1 MGARENRLPRRGQC
15 PGRHGGHQVRP
26 PVEFRFPVQYSRRR
40 RRRARSPRPAGR
52 RRVSALV
59 FSATA
64 TQGDW
69 GQALGRRNTVSTAA
83 DFRAW
88 LAGLRTTH
96 PEHAAQLA
104 EGPVYLGVSGGAD
117 SLALAYTAAGI
128 AKKDLPGASFRALVV
143 DHQLQE
149 GSAEV
154 AATAA
159 QNCEEI
165 GIPAQVLT
173 IDVPGGPGAD
183 EAAAREARYRA
194 LGAAAAGRPLL
205 VAHTA
210 SDDAEGLLLG
220 LARGSGTGALAGL
233 RPITTATHQRS
244 DNGEQ
249 QAGNEHP
256 AIAAGAGWLGRPLLD
271 STREDTEATC
281 HRAGLSF
288 WSDPHNASPRF
299 RRSRVRQELLPLLE
313 EILGPGVA
321 DSLTR
326 TARLLREDSDYLE
339 AAAHAEYTRLIAEA
353 GSHGHAEGHEQADNR
368 EHAGDRPH
376 ATAELACAPLA
387 ELSDALR
394 RRVIRHWLAGKTG
407 PLTYSHLSRIDAL
420 VTDWAGQ
427 GGVSVPWHTMNGYEA
442 LGRGHAHPPSPPPA
456 EVSPT
461 GQHRTRLV
469 VARRGGVLRLVAEES
484 HKHPK
489 DRRAHD

>member
-1 MGARENRLPRRGQC
+1 M
-15 PGRHGGHQVRP
+15 
-26 PVEFRFPVQYSRRR
+26 
-40 RRRARSPRPAGR
+40 
-52 RRVSALV
+52 
-59 FSATA
+59 
-64 TQGDW
+64 
-69 GQALGRRNTVSTAA
+69 STAA

-88 LAGLRTTH
+88 LARLRTTH

-128 AKKDLPGASFRALVV
+128 AKKDLPGARFRALVV

-149 GSAEV
+149 GSAQV

-159 QNCEEI
+159 RACEAM

-173 IDVPGGPGAD
+173 IDVLGGPGAD

-220 LARGSGTGALAGL
+220 LARGSGAGALAGL
-233 RPITTATHQRS
+233 RPITTPTGDPTAADYPHPPANPAQGAEESASSSRAAASHQRPGS
-244 DNGEQ
+244 Q
-249 QAGNEHP
+249 QSAGDQHLTGNDHP
-256 AIAAGAGWLGRPLLD
+256 AIAAGAAWLGRPLLA

-288 WSDPHNASPRF
+288 WSDPHNSSPRF

-313 EILGPGVA
+313 DILGPGVA

-339 AAAHAEYTRLIAEA
+339 SAAHAEYARLTATDLNHA
-353 GSHGHAEGHEQADNR
+353 RPQGHERAQDRTQAEGHEQADNR
-368 EHAGDRPH
+368 ERAGGHAH

-387 ELSDALR
+387 ELPAALR

-442 LGRGHAHPPSPPPA
+442 LGRGHAQPPSPPPA
-456 EVSPT
+456 EVQPT

>member
-1 MGARENRLPRRGQC
+1 M
-15 PGRHGGHQVRP
+15 
-26 PVEFRFPVQYSRRR
+26 
-40 RRRARSPRPAGR
+40 
-52 RRVSALV
+52 
-59 FSATA
+59 
-64 TQGDW
+64 
-69 GQALGRRNTVSTAA
+69 STAA

-88 LAGLRTTH
+88 LAGLRRTH

-104 EGPVYLGVSGGAD
+104 EGSVYLGVSGGAD
-117 SLALAYTAAGI
+117 SFALAYTAAGI
-128 AKKDLPGASFRALVV
+128 AKKDLPGANFRALVV

-149 GSAEV
+149 GSAGV

-159 QNCEEI
+159 QICEEM
-165 GIPAQVLT
+165 GIPAQVVT

-220 LARGSGTGALAGL
+220 LARGSGAGALAGL
-233 RPITTATHQRS
+233 RPITTPAGQPTATNYPCPPANPAQGAEESASSSRAAASHQRPGS
-244 DNGEQ
+244 Q
-249 QAGNEHP
+249 QAAGNQYLTGNDHP
-256 AIAAGAGWLGRPLLD
+256 AIAAGAAWLGRPLLA

-281 HRAGLSF
+281 HRAGLEF
-288 WSDPHNASPRF
+288 WTDPHNSSPRF

-326 TARLLREDSDYLE
+326 TARLLREDADYLD
-339 AAAHAEYTRLIAEA
+339 AAAHAEYARLTAQATELEHA
-353 GSHGHAEGHEQADNR
+353 GGHAHAEGHAP
-368 EHAGDRPH
+368 A
-376 ATAELACAPLA
+376 AELPCAPLA
-387 ELSDALR
+387 ELPAALR

-442 LGRGHAHPPSPPPA
+442 LGRGHAHPPSPPPVGA
-456 EVSPT
+456 PPT
-461 GQHRTRLV
+461 GQHRARLV

>member
-1 MGARENRLPRRGQC
+1 M
-15 PGRHGGHQVRP
+15 
-26 PVEFRFPVQYSRRR
+26 
-40 RRRARSPRPAGR
+40 
-52 RRVSALV
+52 
-59 FSATA
+59 
-64 TQGDW
+64 
-69 GQALGRRNTVSTAA
+69 STAA

-149 GSAEV
+149 GSDEV

-159 QNCEEI
+159 RACEAM

-173 IDVPGGPGAD
+173 IDVLGGPDAD

-220 LARGSGTGALAGL
+220 LARGSGAGALAGL
-233 RPITTATHQRS
+233 RPITTPAGHPTATNYPHPPANPAQGAEESARSSRAAAPHQRPGS
-244 DNGEQ
+244 Q
-249 QAGNEHP
+249 QSAGNQYLTGNDHP
-256 AIAAGAGWLGRPLLD
+256 AIAAGAAWLGRPLLD

-313 EILGPGVA
+313 DILGPGVA

-339 AAAHAEYTRLIAEA
+339 AAAHAEYARLTAQATELGHVGGHESA
-353 GSHGHAEGHEQADNR
+353 QGHVQPRRHEHAED
-368 EHAGDRPH
+368 HAH
-376 ATAELACAPLA
+376 AAELPCAPLA
-387 ELSDALR
+387 ELPAALR

-442 LGRGHAHPPSPPPA
+442 LGRGHAHPPSPPPVGA
-456 EVSPT
+456 PPT

-489 DRRAHD
+489 DRREHD

>member
-1 MGARENRLPRRGQC
+1 M
-15 PGRHGGHQVRP
+15 
-26 PVEFRFPVQYSRRR
+26 
-40 RRRARSPRPAGR
+40 
-52 RRVSALV
+52 
-59 FSATA
+59 
-64 TQGDW
+64 
-69 GQALGRRNTVSTAA
+69 STAA

-88 LAGLRTTH
+88 LAGLRAAH
-96 PEHAAQLA
+96 PELAAQLA

-159 QNCEEI
+159 QTCEEM

-194 LGAAAAGRPLL
+194 LGTAAAGRPLL

-220 LARGSGTGALAGL
+220 LARGSGAGALAGL
-233 RPITTATHQRS
+233 RPITIPAGRPTPADYPHPPANPAQGAEESASASHAAATHQRPGS
-244 DNGEQ
+244 Q
-249 QAGNEHP
+249 QSAGDQHLASKEHP
-256 AIAAGAGWLGRPLLD
+256 AIAAGASWLGRPLLS

-281 HRAGLSF
+281 HRAGLEF
-288 WSDPHNASPRF
+288 WTDPHNSSPRF

-313 EILGPGVA
+313 DILGPGVA
-321 DSLTR
+321 DSLSR
-326 TARLLREDSDYLE
+326 TARLLREDADYLE
-339 AAAHAEYTRLIAEA
+339 AAAHAEYVRLTAPADNVERTD
-353 GSHGHAEGHEQADNR
+353 SHERPKTHAQPKGHAPA
-368 EHAGDRPH
+368 
-376 ATAELACAPLA
+376 AELPCAPLA
-387 ELSDALR
+387 ELPTALR
-394 RRVIRHWLAGKTG
+394 RRVIRHWLTGKTG

-442 LGRGHAHPPSPPPA
+442 LGRGHAHPPSPPPVGA
-456 EVSPT
+456 PPT

-469 VARRGGVLRLVAEES
+469 VARRGSVLRLEAEES

>member
-1 MGARENRLPRRGQC
+1 M
-15 PGRHGGHQVRP
+15 
-26 PVEFRFPVQYSRRR
+26 
-40 RRRARSPRPAGR
+40 
-52 RRVSALV
+52 
-59 FSATA
+59 
-64 TQGDW
+64 
-69 GQALGRRNTVSTAA
+69 STAA

-88 LAGLRTTH
+88 LAGLRATH

-117 SLALAYTAAGI
+117 SLALAYTVAGI

-165 GIPAQVLT
+165 GIPARVLT

-183 EAAAREARYRA
+183 EAAARGARYRA

-220 LARGSGTGALAGL
+220 LARGSGAGALAGL
-233 RPITTATHQRS
+233 RPITTSLRQHPSGNQNQSS
-244 DNGEQ
+244 DQHLASERRLTC
-249 QAGNEHP
+249 NEHP
-256 AIAAGAGWLGRPLLD
+256 AIAAGAAWLGRPLLA

-281 HRAGLSF
+281 HRAGLSY

-313 EILGPGVA
+313 DILGPGVA

-339 AAAHAEYTRLIAEA
+339 AAAHVEYTRLTSHA
-353 GSHGHAEGHEQADNR
+353 GNHGHAEGHEQADNR
-368 EHAGDRPH
+368 ERAGGHAH

-387 ELSDALR
+387 ELPAALR
-394 RRVIRHWLAGKTG
+394 RRMIRHWLAGKTG

-442 LGRGHAHPPSPPPA
+442 LGRGHAQPPSPPPA
-456 EVSPT
+456 EVQPT

>member
-1 MGARENRLPRRGQC
+1 M
-15 PGRHGGHQVRP
+15 
-26 PVEFRFPVQYSRRR
+26 
-40 RRRARSPRPAGR
+40 
-52 RRVSALV
+52 
-59 FSATA
+59 
-64 TQGDW
+64 
-69 GQALGRRNTVSTAA
+69 STAA
-83 DFRAW
+83 DYRAW
-88 LAGLRTTH
+88 LATLRRTH

-104 EGPVYLGVSGGAD
+104 EGSVYLGVSGGAD

-159 QNCEEI
+159 RACEGI
-165 GIPAQVLT
+165 GIPAEVLT

-183 EAAAREARYRA
+183 EAAARGARYRA

-220 LARGSGTGALAGL
+220 LARGSGAGALAGL
-233 RPITTATHQRS
+233 RSITTATHQRS
-244 DNGEQ
+244 DSDQ
-249 QAGNEHP
+249 HQVSNEHP
-256 AIAAGAGWLGRPLLD
+256 ALAAGAAWLGRPLLA

-299 RRSRVRQELLPLLE
+299 RRSRVRQELMPLLE
-313 EILGPGVA
+313 GILGPGVA

-326 TARLLREDSDYLE
+326 TARLLREDADYLE
-339 AAAHAEYTRLIAEA
+339 SAAHAEYARLTA
-353 GSHGHAEGHEQADNR
+353 QATEL
-368 EHAGDRPH
+368 EHAGGH
-376 ATAELACAPLA
+376 AHTEGHAPAAELPCAPLA
-387 ELSDALR
+387 ELPAALR

-456 EVSPT
+456 GAPPT

>member
-1 MGARENRLPRRGQC
+1 M
-15 PGRHGGHQVRP
+15 
-26 PVEFRFPVQYSRRR
+26 
-40 RRRARSPRPAGR
+40 
-52 RRVSALV
+52 
-59 FSATA
+59 
-64 TQGDW
+64 
-69 GQALGRRNTVSTAA
+69 STAA

-88 LAGLRTTH
+88 LAGLRRTH

-104 EGPVYLGVSGGAD
+104 EGSVYLGVSGGAD

-159 QNCEEI
+159 RACEGM

-183 EAAAREARYRA
+183 EAAARGARYRA

-220 LARGSGTGALAGL
+220 LARGSGAGALAGL
-233 RPITTATHQRS
+233 RSITTATRQRS
-244 DNGEQ
+244 DSDQ
-249 QAGNEHP
+249 HQVSNEHP
-256 AIAAGAGWLGRPLLD
+256 AIAAGAAWLGRPLLA

-313 EILGPGVA
+313 GILGPGVA

-339 AAAHAEYTRLIAEA
+339 AAAHAE
-353 GSHGHAEGHEQADNR
+353 
-368 EHAGDRPH
+368 
-376 ATAELACAPLA
+376 
-387 ELSDALR
+387 
-394 RRVIRHWLAGKTG
+394 
-407 PLTYSHLSRIDAL
+407 
-420 VTDWAGQ
+420 
-427 GGVSVPWHTMNGYEA
+427 
-442 LGRGHAHPPSPPPA
+442 
-456 EVSPT
+456 
-461 GQHRTRLV
+461 
-469 VARRGGVLRLVAEES
+469 
-484 HKHPK
+484 
-489 DRRAHD
+489 

>member
-1 MGARENRLPRRGQC
+1 M
-15 PGRHGGHQVRP
+15 
-26 PVEFRFPVQYSRRR
+26 
-40 RRRARSPRPAGR
+40 
-52 RRVSALV
+52 
-59 FSATA
+59 
-64 TQGDW
+64 
-69 GQALGRRNTVSTAA
+69 STAA

-88 LAGLRTTH
+88 LAGLRLTH
-96 PEHAAQLA
+96 PEQAAQLA

-117 SLALAYTAAGI
+117 SLALAYTAVGI

-149 GSAEV
+149 GSDEV

-159 QNCEEI
+159 RACEAM

-173 IDVPGGPGAD
+173 IDVLGGPDAD

-220 LARGSGTGALAGL
+220 LARGSGAGALAGL
-233 RPITTATHQRS
+233 RPVTTPAGHPAVAHDSHPPANPAQGAEESASASHAAATHQHS
-244 DNGEQ
+244 GSQ
-249 QAGNEHP
+249 QSAGDQHLASNDHP
-256 AIAAGAGWLGRPLLD
+256 AIAAGAAWLGRPLLT
-271 STREDTEATC
+271 STRVDTEATC

-288 WSDPHNASPRF
+288 WSDPHNSSPRF

-313 EILGPGVA
+313 DILGPGVA
-321 DSLTR
+321 DSLSR
-326 TARLLREDSDYLE
+326 TAHLLREDADYLE
-339 AAAHAEYTRLIAEA
+339 AAAHAEYTRLTAQATELEHA
-353 GSHGHAEGHEQADNR
+353 GGHAHADNHERAQDRTQAEEHEQAQGHAHA
-368 EHAGDRPH
+368 EHH
-376 ATAELACAPLA
+376 NHTATELPCAPLA
-387 ELSDALR
+387 ELPTALR
-394 RRVIRHWLAGKTG
+394 RRVIRHWLVGKSG

-456 EVSPT
+456 GAPPT

>member
-1 MGARENRLPRRGQC
+1 M
-15 PGRHGGHQVRP
+15 
-26 PVEFRFPVQYSRRR
+26 
-40 RRRARSPRPAGR
+40 
-52 RRVSALV
+52 
-59 FSATA
+59 
-64 TQGDW
+64 
-69 GQALGRRNTVSTAA
+69 STAA

-88 LAGLRTTH
+88 LAGLRAAH
-96 PEHAAQLA
+96 PELAAQLA

-149 GSAEV
+149 GSAGV
-154 AATAA
+154 AATAV
-159 QNCEEI
+159 QTCEGI

-194 LGAAAAGRPLL
+194 LGTAAAGRPLL

-220 LARGSGTGALAGL
+220 LARGSGAGALAGL
-233 RPITTATHQRS
+233 RPITTPAGHPPVATYPHPPANPAQGNEEATSSSRAAATHQRPGS
-244 DNGEQ
+244 Q
-249 QAGNEHP
+249 QSAGNQHLASKEHP
-256 AIAAGAGWLGRPLLD
+256 AIAAGASWLGRPLLS

-281 HRAGLSF
+281 HRAGLEF
-288 WSDPHNASPRF
+288 WTDPHNSSPRF

-313 EILGPGVA
+313 DILGPGVA
-321 DSLTR
+321 DSLSR
-326 TARLLREDSDYLE
+326 TARLLREDADYLE
-339 AAAHAEYTRLIAEA
+339 AAAHAEYVRLTAPADNVERTD
-353 GSHGHAEGHEQADNR
+353 SHERPKTHAQPKGHAPA
-368 EHAGDRPH
+368 
-376 ATAELACAPLA
+376 AELPCAPLA
-387 ELSDALR
+387 ELPTALR
-394 RRVIRHWLAGKTG
+394 RRVIRHWLTGKTG
-407 PLTYSHLSRIDAL
+407 PLTYSHLSRIDTL

-442 LGRGHAHPPSPPPA
+442 LGRGHAHPPSPPPVGA
-456 EVSPT
+456 PPT

-469 VARRGGVLRLVAEES
+469 VARRGSVLRLEAEES

>member
-1 MGARENRLPRRGQC
+1 M
-15 PGRHGGHQVRP
+15 PGDR
-26 PVEFRFPVQYSRRR
+26 
-40 RRRARSPRPAGR
+40 
-52 RRVSALV
+52 
-59 FSATA
+59 
-64 TQGDW
+64 D
-69 GQALGRRNTVSTAA
+69 QALGRRNTVSTAA
-83 DFRAW
+83 DYRAW
-88 LAGLRTTH
+88 LATLRRTH

-104 EGPVYLGVSGGAD
+104 EGSVYLGVSGGAD

-159 QNCEEI
+159 RACEGI
-165 GIPAQVLT
+165 GIPAEVLT

-183 EAAAREARYRA
+183 EAAARGARYRA

-220 LARGSGTGALAGL
+220 LARGSGAGALAGL

-244 DNGEQ
+244 DSDQ
-249 QAGNEHP
+249 HQVSNEHP
-256 AIAAGAGWLGRPLLD
+256 AIAAGAAWLGRPLLA

-313 EILGPGVA
+313 GILGPGVA

-339 AAAHAEYTRLIAEA
+339 AAAHAEYVRLTAEA
-353 GSHGHAEGHEQADNR
+353 GIHEHTEGHEQAEGYAR
-368 EHAGDRPH
+368 AGDHAH
-376 ATAELACAPLA
+376 ATAELPCDPLA
-387 ELSDALR
+387 ELPAALR
-394 RRVIRHWLAGKTG
+394 RRVIRHWLDGKTG

-442 LGRGHAHPPSPPPA
+442 LGRGHAHEPSPPPA
-456 EVSPT
+456 GVPPT
-461 GQHRTRLV
+461 GQHRPRLV
-469 VARRGGVLRLVAEES
+469 VARRDGVLRLVAEES

>member
-1 MGARENRLPRRGQC
+1 M
-15 PGRHGGHQVRP
+15 
-26 PVEFRFPVQYSRRR
+26 
-40 RRRARSPRPAGR
+40 
-52 RRVSALV
+52 
-59 FSATA
+59 
-64 TQGDW
+64 
-69 GQALGRRNTVSTAA
+69 STAA

-88 LAGLRTTH
+88 LAGLRLTH
-96 PEHAAQLA
+96 PEQAAQLA

-117 SLALAYTAAGI
+117 SLALAYTAVGI

-149 GSAEV
+149 GSDEV

-159 QNCEEI
+159 RACEAM

-173 IDVPGGPGAD
+173 IDVLGGPDAD

-220 LARGSGTGALAGL
+220 LARGSGAGALAGL

-256 AIAAGAGWLGRPLLD
+256 AIAAGAAWLGRPLLA
-271 STREDTEATC
+271 STRVDTEATC

-288 WSDPHNASPRF
+288 WSDPHNSSPRF

-313 EILGPGVA
+313 DILGPGVA
-321 DSLTR
+321 DSLSR
-326 TARLLREDSDYLE
+326 TAHLLREDADYLE
-339 AAAHAEYTRLIAEA
+339 AAAHAEYTRLTAQATELEHA
-353 GSHGHAEGHEQADNR
+353 GGHAHADNHERAQDRTQAEEHEQAQGHAHA
-368 EHAGDRPH
+368 EHH
-376 ATAELACAPLA
+376 NHTATELPCAPLA

-442 LGRGHAHPPSPPPA
+442 LGRGHAYPPSPPPVGA
-456 EVSPT
+456 PPT

-469 VARRGGVLRLVAEES
+469 VARRGGVLRLVAEE
-484 HKHPK
+484 
-489 DRRAHD
+489 

>member
-1 MGARENRLPRRGQC
+1 M
-15 PGRHGGHQVRP
+15 
-26 PVEFRFPVQYSRRR
+26 
-40 RRRARSPRPAGR
+40 
-52 RRVSALV
+52 
-59 FSATA
+59 
-64 TQGDW
+64 
-69 GQALGRRNTVSTAA
+69 STAA

-88 LAGLRTTH
+88 LAGLRATH

-104 EGPVYLGVSGGAD
+104 EGLVYLGVSGGAD

-159 QNCEEI
+159 RICEEM

-220 LARGSGTGALAGL
+220 LARGSGAGALAGL
-233 RPITTATHQRS
+233 RPITTPAGYLTVANDPYPPANPAQGNEEAASASHAAATHQRPDS
-244 DNGEQ
+244 Q
-249 QAGNEHP
+249 QSAGDQHLASNEHP
-256 AIAAGAGWLGRPLLD
+256 AIAVGAAWLGRPLLA

-281 HRAGLSF
+281 RRAGLSF
-288 WSDPHNASPRF
+288 WSDPHNSSPRF

-313 EILGPGVA
+313 DILGPGVA
-321 DSLTR
+321 DSLSR
-326 TARLLREDSDYLE
+326 TARLLREDADYLD
-339 AAAHAEYTRLIAEA
+339 AAAHAEYASLTAQATELEHA
-353 GSHGHAEGHEQADNR
+353 GGHAHADNCERAQGRTQTEEHEQAKG
-368 EHAGDRPH
+368 HAH
-376 ATAELACAPLA
+376 AEDHVPAAELPCAPLA
-387 ELSDALR
+387 ELPTALR

-456 EVSPT
+456 GAPPT
-461 GQHRTRLV
+461 GQRRTRLV

>member
-1 MGARENRLPRRGQC
+1 M
-15 PGRHGGHQVRP
+15 
-26 PVEFRFPVQYSRRR
+26 
-40 RRRARSPRPAGR
+40 
-52 RRVSALV
+52 
-59 FSATA
+59 
-64 TQGDW
+64 
-69 GQALGRRNTVSTAA
+69 STAA

-88 LAGLRTTH
+88 LAGLRLTH
-96 PEHAAQLA
+96 PGQAAQLA

-149 GSAEV
+149 GSAGV

-159 QNCEEI
+159 QICEEM

-220 LARGSGTGALAGL
+220 LARGSGAGALAGL
-233 RPITTATHQRS
+233 RPITTPAGHPTATNYPHPPANPAQGVEESASASRAAATRQRPGS
-244 DNGEQ
+244 Q
-249 QAGNEHP
+249 QSAGNQHLTGNDHP
-256 AIAAGAGWLGRPLLD
+256 AIAAGAAWLGRPLLA

-281 HRAGLSF
+281 RRAGLEF
-288 WSDPHNASPRF
+288 WADPHNSSPRF

-313 EILGPGVA
+313 DILGPGVA

-339 AAAHAEYTRLIAEA
+339 AAAHAEYVQLAAEA
-353 GSHGHAEGHEQADNR
+353 GNHEHTEGHEQAGD
-368 EHAGDRPH
+368 HAH
-376 ATAELACAPLA
+376 ATAELPCAPLA
-387 ELSDALR
+387 ELPAALR
-394 RRVIRHWLAGKTG
+394 RRVIRHWLTGKTG

-456 EVSPT
+456 EAPPT

>member
-1 MGARENRLPRRGQC
+1 M
-15 PGRHGGHQVRP
+15 
-26 PVEFRFPVQYSRRR
+26 
-40 RRRARSPRPAGR
+40 
-52 RRVSALV
+52 
-59 FSATA
+59 
-64 TQGDW
+64 
-69 GQALGRRNTVSTAA
+69 STAA

-220 LARGSGTGALAGL
+220 LARGSGAGALAGL
-233 RPITTATHQRS
+233 RPITTPAGRPTPADYPHPPANPAQGAEESASASPAAATHQHPGS
-244 DNGEQ
+244 Q
-249 QAGNEHP
+249 QSAGDQHLASNDHP
-256 AIAAGAGWLGRPLLD
+256 AIAAGAAWLGRPLLA
-271 STREDTEATC
+271 STRVDTEATC
-281 HRAGLSF
+281 RRAGLSF
-288 WSDPHNASPRF
+288 WSDPHNSSPRF

-313 EILGPGVA
+313 DILGPGVA
-321 DSLTR
+321 DSLSR
-326 TARLLREDSDYLE
+326 TAHLLREDADYLE
-339 AAAHAEYTRLIAEA
+339 AAAHAEYTRLTA
-353 GSHGHAEGHEQADNR
+353 QATEL
-368 EHAGDRPH
+368 EHAGGH
-376 ATAELACAPLA
+376 AHAEHHNHTATELPCAPLA
-387 ELSDALR
+387 ELPTALR
-394 RRVIRHWLAGKTG
+394 RRVIRHWLAGKSG

-456 EVSPT
+456 GAPPT

>member
-1 MGARENRLPRRGQC
+1 M
-15 PGRHGGHQVRP
+15 
-26 PVEFRFPVQYSRRR
+26 
-40 RRRARSPRPAGR
+40 
-52 RRVSALV
+52 
-59 FSATA
+59 
-64 TQGDW
+64 
-69 GQALGRRNTVSTAA
+69 STAA

-88 LAGLRTTH
+88 LARLRTTH

-159 QNCEEI
+159 RACEGI
-165 GIPAQVLT
+165 GIPARVLT

-194 LGAAAAGRPLL
+194 LGTAAAGRPLL

-220 LARGSGTGALAGL
+220 LARGSGAGALAGL
-233 RPITTATHQRS
+233 RPITASTHQRS
-244 DNGEQ
+244 DSGQ
-249 QAGNEHP
+249 HQAGYEHRPHNQRPTSNEHP
-256 AIAAGAGWLGRPLLD
+256 AIAAGAEWLGRPLLA

-313 EILGPGVA
+313 DILGPGVA

-339 AAAHAEYTRLIAEA
+339 AAAHAEYARLTAEA
-353 GSHGHAEGHEQADNR
+353 GNHEHADNY
-368 EHAGDRPH
+368 EHADKHEHIEHHAR
-376 ATAELACAPLA
+376 ATAELPCAPLA
-387 ELSDALR
+387 ELPDALR

-420 VTDWAGQ
+420 ITDWAGQ

-456 EVSPT
+456 EAPPT

-469 VARRGGVLRLVAEES
+469 VERRGGVLRLVAEES

>member
-1 MGARENRLPRRGQC
+1 M
-15 PGRHGGHQVRP
+15 
-26 PVEFRFPVQYSRRR
+26 
-40 RRRARSPRPAGR
+40 
-52 RRVSALV
+52 
-59 FSATA
+59 
-64 TQGDW
+64 
-69 GQALGRRNTVSTAA
+69 STAA

-88 LAGLRTTH
+88 LTGLRSTH
-96 PEHAAQLA
+96 PECAAQLA
-104 EGPVYLGVSGGAD
+104 EGAVYLGVSGGAD
-117 SLALAYTAAGI
+117 SLALAYTAAGV
-128 AKKDLPGASFRALVV
+128 AKKDLPGTRFRALVV

-159 QNCEEI
+159 QTCEEM

-205 VAHTA
+205 VAHTS

-220 LARGSGTGALAGL
+220 LARGSGAGALAGL
-233 RPITTATHQRS
+233 RPITTPAGYPTVANDPHPPANPAQGNEEAASASHAAATHQHPGS
-244 DNGEQ
+244 Q
-249 QAGNEHP
+249 QSVGDQHMASNDHP
-256 AIAAGAGWLGRPLLD
+256 AIAAGAAWLGRPLLA
-271 STREDTEATC
+271 STRVDTEATC
-281 HRAGLSF
+281 RRAGLEF
-288 WSDPHNASPRF
+288 WTDPHNSSPRF

-394 RRVIRHWLAGKTG
+394 RRVIRHWLAGKSG

-456 EVSPT
+456 GAPPT

>member
-1 MGARENRLPRRGQC
+1 M
-15 PGRHGGHQVRP
+15 
-26 PVEFRFPVQYSRRR
+26 
-40 RRRARSPRPAGR
+40 
-52 RRVSALV
+52 
-59 FSATA
+59 
-64 TQGDW
+64 
-69 GQALGRRNTVSTAA
+69 STAA

-88 LAGLRTTH
+88 LAGLRSTH
-96 PEHAAQLA
+96 SEHAAQLA

-159 QNCEEI
+159 QTSEGI

-210 SDDAEGLLLG
+210 SDDAEGVLLG
-220 LARGSGTGALAGL
+220 LARGSGAGALAGL

-244 DNGEQ
+244 DSDQ
-249 QAGNEHP
+249 RQASNDHP
-256 AIAAGAGWLGRPLLD
+256 AIAAGAAWLGRPLLA

-299 RRSRVRQELLPLLE
+299 RRSRVRQELLPLME
-313 EILGPGVA
+313 DILGPGVA

-326 TARLLREDSDYLE
+326 TARLLREDADYLD
-339 AAAHAEYTRLIAEA
+339 AVAHAEYASFTAPTDNIEHTD
-353 GSHGHAEGHEQADNR
+353 SHERPKTHA
-368 EHAGDRPH
+368 H
-376 ATAELACAPLA
+376 ATAELPCAPLA
-387 ELSDALR
+387 ELPAALR
-394 RRVIRHWLAGKTG
+394 RRAIRHWLAGKTG

-442 LGRGHAHPPSPPPA
+442 LGRGHAHPPNPPPTGA
-456 EVSPT
+456 PPT